1 MKSDRKKKE
10 EKKEGKWKQQND
22 IIPDIMTSTIQSH
35 LQSNLMIW
43 VSVNE
48 LLYLQIPW
56 ILIFC
61 FLHLLFKV
69 VVNIT
74 FVPKKNLPYI
84 FIFKFLF
91 INLFRYWYLVSCPL
105 W

>member
-1 MKSDRKKKE
+1 VKSDRKKINKTE
-10 EKKEGKWKQQND
+10 GKKKKGKWKQQKDN
-22 IIPDIMTSTIQSH
+22 IQDIMTSMIQSH

-43 VSVNE
+43 VSVIE
-48 LLYLQIPW
+48 LLYFLIPW

-74 FVPKKNLPYI
+74 FAPKKSSILHFYLLI
-84 FIFKFLF
+84 FVHQ
-91 INLFRYWYLVSCPL
+91 LFRHWYL
-105 W
+105 